1 MTSAR
6 EIFIDK
12 QQEDELTSSST
23 IAARLGEE
31 TTRVETSTQF
41 ESSSK
46 TRLTSAQRTIP
57 ERDFVLIITLVSGT
71 LLAIAMALSIA
82 LILKV
87 RKIKRVKRVHDE
99 EMRRVKQ
106 SFENR
111 LSSMTVVATADDSSS
126 PAKSAVDSNVN
137 IIDNN
142 IVAAA
147 LYQNARKSE
156 TTAAY
161 YNMNVDDLDD
171 DDEDELNRSM
181 RF

>member
-1 MTSAR
+1 M
-6 EIFIDK
+6 
-12 QQEDELTSSST
+12 
-23 IAARLGEE
+23 
-31 TTRVETSTQF
+31 STQF

-71 LLAIAMALSIA
+71 LLAIAMALGIA

-137 IIDNN
+137 IIDNKS
-142 IVAAA
+142 VAAA

-156 TTAAY
+156 ATAAY